1 MRISEE
7 DITIKEL
14 ISAHK
19 EQRLE
24 EIFVSSDSKQI
35 RPITKFAYK
44 DYTIDTEGRMEF
56 VDYLNDI
63 FYDIKSG
70 DHPWVTKFDL
80 K

>member
-1 MRISEE
+1 M
-7 DITIKEL
+7 
-14 ISAHK
+14 
-19 EQRLE
+19 
-24 EIFVSSDSKQI
+24 SSDSKQI